1 MSEYLEILILFCV
14 GLLAGVINV
23 MAGGGSSLTLP
34 ALIFMGLDSAAAN
47 GTNRIGI
54 LLQGMFSTLSYRK
67 EKVSEIEKSV
77 KLSLLTLPGAVL
89 GALLALRISNEW
101 FDRILGIVMI
111 GIIVSMLIP
120 QSRLEISTGDERKSW
135 LIYPVMFVI
144 GFYGG
149 FIQVGVGF
157 LIMAALYHLLRIDL
171 IRVNM
176 HKVFITM
183 IYTVPTLLI
192 FIWSGNV
199 DWLLGLSLAAG
210 TSIGGW
216 WAVRFSI
223 KGGERVIR
231 YVMVFAIFIIALK
244 LLGII

>member
-1 MSEYLEILILFCV
+1 MPEYLQLLILFGV

-34 ALIFMGLDSAAAN
+34 ALIFIGLDSTVAN

-54 LLQGMFSTLSYRK
+54 LLQSVSATLSYRK
-67 EKVSEIEKSV
+67 AKISELEKSMR
-77 KLSLLTLPGAVL
+77 LSLLTLPGALL
-89 GALLALRISNEW
+89 GALISLKISNEW

-111 GIIVSMLIP
+111 GIIVSMLVP
-120 QSRLEISTGDERKSW
+120 QKFEVITSGEKKSK
-135 LIYPVMFVI
+135 LVYAVMFAI

-157 LIMAALYHLLRIDL
+157 LIMAALYHLLRMDL

-183 IYTVPTLLI
+183 LFTVPALVVFAWT
-192 FIWSGNV
+192 GNV
-199 DWLLGLSLAAG
+199 NWVLGLCLAAG
-210 TSIGGW
+210 NSVGGW
-216 WAVRFSI
+216 WAARISL
-223 KGGERVIR
+223 KGGEKAVR
-231 YVMVFAIFIIALK
+231 YVMVVAIFIIALK
-244 LLGII
+244 LLGVI

>member
-1 MSEYLEILILFCV
+1 MPEYLEVLILFGV
-14 GLLAGVINV
+14 GLLAGAINV

-67 EKVSEIEKSV
+67 EKVSEIEKSI

-89 GALLALRISNEW
+89 GALLALKISNEW

-120 QSRLEISTGDERKSW
+120 QSKLQISTGGERKSW
-135 LIYPVMFVI
+135 LIYPVMFAI

-223 KGGERVIR
+223 KGGERFIR
-231 YVMVFAIFIIALK
+231 YVMVLAIFIIALK

>member
-1 MSEYLEILILFCV
+1 MPEYLEILILFFV

-67 EKVSEIEKSV
+67 EKLSEIEKSV

-89 GALLALRISNEW
+89 GALLALKISNEW

-111 GIIVSMLIP
+111 GVIISMLIP
-120 QSRLEISTGDERKSW
+120 QSKLQISTGGERKSW

-210 TSIGGW
+210 TSVGGW

-231 YVMVFAIFIIALK
+231 YVMVLAIFIIALK

>member
-1 MSEYLEILILFCV
+1 MPEYLEILILFFV

-67 EKVSEIEKSV
+67 EKLSEIEKSV

-89 GALLALRISNEW
+89 GALLALKISNEW

-111 GIIVSMLIP
+111 GVIISMLIP
-120 QSRLEISTGDERKSW
+120 QSKLEISAGGERKSW
-135 LIYPVMFVI
+135 LIYPVMFAV

-183 IYTVPTLLI
+183 IYTVPALFI

-231 YVMVFAIFIIALK
+231 YVMVLAIFIIALK

>member
-1 MSEYLEILILFCV
+1 V
-14 GLLAGVINV
+14 GLLAGVIFPV
-23 MAGGGSSLTLP
+23 P
-34 ALIFMGLDSAAAN
+34 AEARAYPSPHFLGPDSAAN
-47 GTNRIGI
+47 GTNRTDF
-54 LLQGMFSTLSYRK
+54 LRHVSNLSYRK
-67 EKVSEIEKSV
+67 EKLSEIEKSV

-89 GALLALRISNEW
+89 GALLALKISNEW

-111 GIIVSMLIP
+111 GVIVSMLIP
-120 QSRLEISTGDERKSW
+120 QSKLEISTGGERKSW
-135 LIYPVMFVI
+135 LIYPVMFAV

-171 IRVNM
+171 VRVNM

-231 YVMVFAIFIIALK
+231 YVMVLAIFIIALK

>member
-1 MSEYLEILILFCV
+1 
-14 GLLAGVINV
+14 
-23 MAGGGSSLTLP
+23 
-34 ALIFMGLDSAAAN
+34 
-47 GTNRIGI
+47 
-54 LLQGMFSTLSYRK
+54 MF
-67 EKVSEIEKSV
+67 
-77 KLSLLTLPGAVL
+77 A
-89 GALLALRISNEW
+89 
-101 FDRILGIVMI
+101 
-111 GIIVSMLIP
+111 
-120 QSRLEISTGDERKSW
+120 
-135 LIYPVMFVI
+135 I

-223 KGGERVIR
+223 KGGERFIR
-231 YVMVFAIFIIALK
+231 YVMVLAIFIIALK

>member
-1 MSEYLEILILFCV
+1 MPEYLEILILFGV
-14 GLLAGVINV
+14 GLLAGAINV

-67 EKVSEIEKSV
+67 EKVSEIEKSI

-89 GALLALRISNEW
+89 GALLALKISNEW

-120 QSRLEISTGDERKSW
+120 QSKLQISTGGERKSW
-135 LIYPVMFVI
+135 LIYPVMFAI

-223 KGGERVIR
+223 KGGERFIR
-231 YVMVFAIFIIALK
+231 YVMVLAIFIIALK

>member
-1 MSEYLEILILFCV
+1 MPEYLEVLILFGV

-67 EKVSEIEKSV
+67 EKVSEIENSI

-89 GALLALRISNEW
+89 GALLALKISNEW

-120 QSRLEISTGDERKSW
+120 QSRLQISTGGERKSW
-135 LIYPVMFVI
+135 LIYPVMFAI

-210 TSIGGW
+210 SGIGGW
-216 WAVRFSI
+216 WAVRFSVR
-223 KGGERVIR
+223 GGERVIR
-231 YVMVFAIFIIALK
+231 YVMVLAIFIIALK

>member
-1 MSEYLEILILFCV
+1 MPEYLEILILFGV

-34 ALIFMGLDSAAAN
+34 ALIFIGLDSTVAN

-54 LLQGMFSTLSYRK
+54 LMQSVTATLAYRK
-67 EKVSEIEKSV
+67 ARISEIEKSL
-77 KLSLLTLPGAVL
+77 KLSLLTLPGAIL
-89 GALLALRISNEW
+89 GAIVSLRISNEW
-101 FDRILGIVMI
+101 FERILGIVMI
-111 GIIVSMLIP
+111 GIILSMLIP
-120 QSRLEISTGDERKSW
+120 QKFEVLTNGEKKSR
-135 LIYPVMFVI
+135 LIYPVMLVI

-157 LIMAALYHLLRIDL
+157 LIMAALYHLLRMDL

-183 IYTVPTLLI
+183 LFTAPALVI
-192 FIWSGNV
+192 FIWTGNV
-199 DWLLGLSLAAG
+199 NWLFGLSLAAG
-210 TSIGGW
+210 NALGGW
-216 WAVRFSI
+216 WSARISL
-223 KGGERVIR
+223 KGGERVVR
-231 YVMVFAIFIIALK
+231 YVMVVAIFIIALK